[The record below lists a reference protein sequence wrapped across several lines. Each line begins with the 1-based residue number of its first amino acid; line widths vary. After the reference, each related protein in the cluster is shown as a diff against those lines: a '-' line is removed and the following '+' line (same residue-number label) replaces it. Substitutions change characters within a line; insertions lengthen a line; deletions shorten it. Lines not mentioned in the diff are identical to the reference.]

1 MGRKPGQ
8 DPNKVAA
15 RKQRIIEA
23 AFPVFAERTIE
34 RVTMNDIADAC
45 GIGVATVY
53 RHFSTKPA
61 LVLAVATW
69 AWESY
74 LSEINKRIEPD
85 GKTAGEQF
93 RFFLDSFLDL
103 YRNHKDLLRFNQ
115 FFNIYVQSE
124 KPRPRQMKPYMDT
137 IGGFI
142 TKFHIFYALGER
154 DGTLR
159 TDMPEQEMATT
170 VTHLMLAAVTRYAVG
185 LVYLEGSDPEKEL
198 ILLRDL
204 LLERFLRE
212 AAPGG

>member
-8 DPNKVAA
+8 DPNKVAE
-15 RKQRIIEA
+15 RRQRIVEV

-61 LVLAVATW
+61 LVLAVGTW
-69 AWESY
+69 AWETY
-74 LSEINKRIEPD
+74 LMEVSGRIDPE
-85 GKTAGEQF
+85 GMTGAEHF

-124 KPRPRQMKPYMDT
+124 QPQAEQMGPYLEMVRGLT
-137 IGGFI
+137 AE
-142 TKFHIFYALGER
+142 FHEIYRKGQR

-159 TDMPEQEMATT
+159 TDQPEQELFTT
-170 VTHLMLAAVTRYAVG
+170 VVHLMLAEVTRYAVG
-185 LVYLEGSDPEKEL
+185 LVYLDGSDPEQEL

-204 LLERFLRE
+204 LLGRFLTE
-212 AAPGG
+212 